1 MVPKIKNLLGRRLL
15 APMLVFLFAS
25 AIYLY
30 AFPQPN
36 IFYAV
41 VVLLHAVVGL
51 LATVYLIILLV
62 QLLRE
67 ASWIA
72 RLGWL
77 LVLASAVLGSVL
89 IKIGALRADY
99 DWLYLHIG
107 VALTGCGFLFGD
119 WANWTRRAALR
130 SLFPRARRT
139 HRRRLVFAQCSL
151 DERIPHSKSCRC
163 PGIDE

>member
-1 MVPKIKNLLGRRLL
+1 
-15 APMLVFLFAS
+15 MLVFLFAS

-119 WANWTRRAALR
+119 WAGKRGWL
-130 SLFPRARRT
+130 S
-139 HRRRLVFAQCSL
+139 
-151 DERIPHSKSCRC
+151 
-163 PGIDE
+163 PGIDAPRCATQFVSSRSPDSPPQVGIRAMLVG

>member
-1 MVPKIKNLLGRRLL
+1 MIPRIKILLGRRVL
-15 APMLVFLFAS
+15 APMLVFLFVS

-36 IFYAV
+36 VFYAV
-41 VVLLHAVVGL
+41 VVLVHALVGL
-51 LATVYLIILLV
+51 IATVYLIVLLV
-62 QLLRE
+62 RLLRE

-107 VALTGCGFLFGD
+107 AALTGCGFLFGD
-119 WANWTRRAALR
+119 WAGRRGWLSPGIGRAALR
-130 SLFPRARRT
+130 YAVCFLALAGLSA
-139 HRRRLVFAQCSL
+139 ACWY
-151 DERIPHSKSCRC
+151 
-163 PGIDE
+163 

>member
-36 IFYAV
+36 LFYAV
-41 VVLLHAVVGL
+41 VVLLHALVGL
-51 LATVYLIILLV
+51 LATVYLIVLLV
-62 QLLRE
+62 RLLRE

-77 LVLASAVLGSVL
+77 LVLASAVLGIVL
-89 IKIGALRADY
+89 IRIGALRADY

-107 VALTGCGFLFGD
+107 VALTACGLLFGD
-119 WANWTRRAALR
+119 WRGALV
-130 SLFPRARRT
+130 LPN
-139 HRRRLVFAQCSL
+139 
-151 DERIPHSKSCRC
+151 
-163 PGIDE
+163 